1 MKLAIFDMDGTLFD
15 TRQANYMAYKQ
26 ALNEFGF
33 DVNREYY
40 FDFCNGKYYMDFL
53 PQLVGE
59 DKEIL
64 QKIHALKKECY
75 QEFLGEVIPNKHL
88 LHILKSIR
96 GEYKT
101 ALVTSASKKN
111 VETLLSYFKVI
122 NLFDIIV
129 TQENVKRKKP
139 DPEGFLY
146 AMREFDADF
155 EETFIFEDSP
165 EGIEAARRTGAQV
178 FVVNTDDRGNL
189 LGYN

>member
-33 DVNREYY
+33 DVSREYY

-88 LHILKSIR
+88 LRILEAIR
-96 GEYKT
+96 GQYKT
-101 ALVTSASKKN
+101 ALVTSASRKN
-111 VETLLSYFKVI
+111 VETLLSYFNI
-122 NLFDIIV
+122 DNQFDIII
-129 TQENVKRKKP
+129 TQEDVKGKKP

-146 AMREFDADF
+146 AMKMFDADSD
-155 EETFIFEDSP
+155 ETMIFEDSA
-165 EGIEAARRTGAQV
+165 EGIEAARKTGAQV
-178 FVVNTDDRGNL
+178 FVVDNN
-189 LGYN
+189 

>member
-33 DVNREYY
+33 DVSREYY

-88 LHILKSIR
+88 LYILKSIR
-96 GEYKT
+96 GQYKT
-101 ALVTSASKKN
+101 SLVTSASKNN
-111 VETLLSYFKVI
+111 VEMLLSYF
-122 NLFDIIV
+122 NFYNQFDLIV
-129 TQENVKRKKP
+129 SQEDVRVKKP

-146 AMREFDADF
+146 AMKMF
-155 EETFIFEDSP
+155 EAGPDETMIFEDSP
-165 EGIEAARRTGAQV
+165 EGIEAARKTGAQV
-178 FVVNTDDRGNL
+178 LVVDNKES
-189 LGYN
+189 